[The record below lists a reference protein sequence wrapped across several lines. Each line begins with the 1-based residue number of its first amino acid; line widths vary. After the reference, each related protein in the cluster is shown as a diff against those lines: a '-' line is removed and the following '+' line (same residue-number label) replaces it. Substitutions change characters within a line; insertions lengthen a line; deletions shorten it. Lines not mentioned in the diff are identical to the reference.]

1 MVSFTRYTTRDVYL
15 IRYCPLYFAPLSRP
29 TPTRMAEAVA
39 IAPFQQ
45 EFLEFCIECDVLRFG
60 DFTLKSGRHSP
71 YFFNAGLF
79 NTGGRL
85 SKLGRFYAAAIA
97 NSKLEYDVV
106 FGPAYKGIPLAAT
119 TAIALAET
127 GVDKPYCYNRKEAK
141 DHGEGGT
148 IVGAPLAG
156 RALIVDD
163 VITAG
168 TAAREAAAIIGAQGA
183 TLAGIVVA
191 LDREERGGGDTKLSA
206 IQQVP
211 SDIPSLSPAPCLPA
225 TPWLAAV
232 HGRGHRHTSGAA
244 RTRTRACT
252 EHAARACTG
261 GAGAQDPSG
270 LGGRPDAPH
279 RLP

>member
-1 MVSFTRYTTRDVYL
+1 
-15 IRYCPLYFAPLSRP
+15 
-29 TPTRMAEAVA
+29 MAEAVA

-225 TPWLAAV
+225 TTWLAAV